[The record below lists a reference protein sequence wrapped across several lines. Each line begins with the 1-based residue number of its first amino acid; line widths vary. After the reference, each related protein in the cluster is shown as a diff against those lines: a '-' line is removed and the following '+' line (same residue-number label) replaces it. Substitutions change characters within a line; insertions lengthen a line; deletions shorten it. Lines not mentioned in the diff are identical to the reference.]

1 MVSHVNTNPVN
12 GGTTSCK
19 SFDGGADKYVGG
31 VVASKGWPSG
41 IISGGKRHRKGR
53 TARKGKGKGRT
64 ARKGKGKSTRRR
76 SRKAGS
82 CCKGGSQNKNGG
94 GLASMLGRALVPF
107 GLLAAQQRTPQKVH
121 RRNKSYR
128 KKSFRKRR

>member
-1 MVSHVNTNPVN
+1 MVSNVNTNPVN

-31 VVASKGWPSG
+31 MVASKGWPSG

-53 TARKGKGKGRT
+53 TARKGKGKG
-64 ARKGKGKSTRRR
+64 KGKGKSTRRR

-82 CCKGGSQNKNGG
+82 CSKHNGGSQNKNGG

-107 GLLAAQQRTPQKVH
+107 GILAAQQRTPQKVH
-121 RRNKSYR
+121 RGNKSYR
-128 KKSFRKRR
+128 KKSFRKRH

>member
-31 VVASKGWPSG
+31 EVASKGWPSG
-41 IISGGKRHRKGR
+41 IMYGGKRHRKGR
-53 TARKGKGKGRT
+53 TARKGKGRGKG
-64 ARKGKGKSTRRR
+64 KGKGKSTRRR

-82 CCKGGSQNKNGG
+82 CCNGGSKPSNGG

-107 GLLAAQQRTPQKVH
+107 GILAAQQRTPQKVH

-128 KKSFRKRR
+128 KKSFRERR